1 MLTIIDLLLKCL
13 RVSDGNLCFNGQ
25 FIHAI
30 GKWKLGI
37 KTKISN
43 PPKHLHIKHEFCT
56 YF

>member
-1 MLTIIDLLLKCL
+1 MLTIIDLSLKCL

-43 PPKHLHIKHEFCT
+43 PPKHLHIKDEFCT

>member
-25 FIHAI
+25 FTHYAI

-43 PPKHLHIKHEFCT
+43 PPKHEFCT

>member
-1 MLTIIDLLLKCL
+1 MLTIIDPFLKCL

-25 FIHAI
+25 FTHAI

-37 KTKISN
+37 KTKIYN
-43 PPKHLHIKHEFCT
+43 PPKHLHIKNEFCN